1 MTSLTKPVSRKTR
14 RPFMHYGA
22 PIVVELGPGDVL
34 ILRLLRHERRVAYD
48 LHALYFSG
56 VKRDVA
62 AEKRSK

>member
-1 MTSLTKPVSRKTR
+1 
-14 RPFMHYGA
+14 MHYGA

-34 ILRLLRHERRVAYD
+34 ILRLLRHKRRVAYD

-62 AEKRSK
+62 AEKRSKRRAKM